1 MFDVVVHDHHGH
13 RGEAC
18 TYLADGPN
26 TLATHL
32 LHVCKDVFYPR
43 PYFGDVVV
51 SPLLAFRERMVTA
64 SRVSAKKPSPAPVA
78 VVRHIPEHE
87 TCRSDSDLPDA
98 HACRTQKG
106 RMRNREYSQ
115 KVTNGSAD
123 CGTVH
128 WALTLDAS
136 RQLHYRA
143 NYPKTMDPPGGL
155 SSPWR
160 AVTAFL
166 D

>member
-106 RMRNREYSQ
+106 RTRNRRRRLRMVRQTAEQYIGRSHWTLLVSYITAQITQ
-115 KVTNGSAD
+115 KLWT
-123 CGTVH
+123 
-128 WALTLDAS
+128 
-136 RQLHYRA
+136 
-143 NYPKTMDPPGGL
+143 PPGGL

-160 AVTAFL
+160 AVTAFSRL
-166 D
+166 M